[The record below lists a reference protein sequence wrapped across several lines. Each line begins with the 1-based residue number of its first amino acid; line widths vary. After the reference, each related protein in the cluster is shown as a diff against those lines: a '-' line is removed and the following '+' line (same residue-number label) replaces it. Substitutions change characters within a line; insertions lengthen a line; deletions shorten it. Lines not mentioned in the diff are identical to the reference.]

1 MRRIRFNRHTI
12 FSTVLNVA
20 GLTLAFAVFMTVMV
34 QVLYD
39 LRYDRCYPGYEKI
52 YRLESTPPGGTGEYY
67 PVVSRPIIEY
77 LKTAIPQAE
86 YIASYRYLKGRSEL
100 FNETGTDAA
109 GVNLRFGNSDHNLLR
124 VFPFRFISGDTT
136 EYGIPNTAV
145 ISAKGAAK
153 LFGNESPVGK
163 EISFTVYSDPR
174 PYRIV
179 AVYEDFPD
187 NSTIDNELL
196 LSLGID
202 AMDEW
207 SNWGQGCFMTLSTYE
222 GAQAAADSAASFIGN
237 QVFQIGGVNFRL
249 TALHDAHW
257 TKDISSDNIGKGNF
271 TTTLVLLTVALIVII
286 IAAINFINFSM
297 ASVPFRIK
305 GINTRRVLGA
315 SRGEMIWQQMTAA
328 LGLTVPAFV
337 LSTGVMAA
345 TASSGIASYIS
356 GSLRVQ
362 DNPQLV
368 AMTFCIAVAVAFI
381 AGVFPARYSTSFN
394 PAMVLKGSF
403 SLSARGRRLR
413 TILIGIQYVISFIL
427 ILSSMFIAV
436 QNRYMKSYDM
446 GFDREQVL
454 EVTITQDAAAK
465 KETLRGMLLEHP
477 GITGV
482 TFSSNSIVSTDIGG
496 QGQNYGDKFVMYDM
510 MQVDYNFIPFFGL
523 EITDGRDFLPS
534 DDTRKGAAV
543 IFNQKTMDTYPFLHS
558 ELSMPNGDDGQSYI
572 IGVVKDFNF
581 KPMQYKISPMALY
594 NSGATD
600 LPWQKGQMTV
610 MYARILPEGVRES
623 IDWIREKI
631 CETDPSLAEEDLDIH
646 FLDESIGRLYQNED
660 RLGRLITA
668 AAAISMMISIIG
680 IIGLVYFETQFRRKE
695 IAVRRVH
702 GASFWQI
709 LLMVNRYYLAITLVC
724 FIVTAPLATVI
735 IRKWVSSFPYQSP
748 VPVWI
753 FLAALAIVTLI
764 TAVTVTLLSRRAALR
779 NPIDSI
785 STE

>member
-1 MRRIRFNRHTI
+1 MKRIRFNRHTI

-20 GLTLAFAVFMTVMV
+20 GLTLAFTVFMTVMV

-52 YRLESTPPGGTGEYY
+52 YRLESTPPGGTGEFY
-67 PVVSRPIIEY
+67 PVISRPIIEY

-86 YIASYRYLKGRSEL
+86 HIAAYRYLKGRSDL

-109 GVNLRFGNSDHNLLR
+109 GVNLRFGFSDRNLLC
-124 VFPFRFISGDTT
+124 VFPFSFISGDTT
-136 EYGIPNTAV
+136 EYGAPGTAV
-145 ISAKGAAK
+145 ISAKGAAR
-153 LFGNESPVGK
+153 LFGNESPIGR
-163 EISFTVYSDPR
+163 EICFTVTSNPR
-174 PYRIV
+174 PYRIL

-187 NSTIDNELL
+187 NSTMDNEIL
-196 LSLGID
+196 LSLGTGD
-202 AMDEW
+202 MEEW
-207 SNWGQGCFMTLSTYE
+207 SNWGLGCLMTLSTYE
-222 GAQAAADSAASFIGN
+222 GAQAAADSAASFIGK

-257 TKDISSDNIGKGNF
+257 TKDISSDNIGKGNLA
-271 TTTLVLLTVALIVII
+271 TTLVLLSVALIVII

-315 SRGEMIWQQMTAA
+315 SRGEMIWRQMTAA
-328 LGLTVPAFV
+328 LGLTVPAFI
-337 LSTGVMAA
+337 LSTGVMAVMP
-345 TASSGIASYIS
+345 SSGIASCIS

-362 DNPQLV
+362 DNPLLI
-368 AMTFCIAVAVAFI
+368 AMTLCIAVAVALI

-446 GFDREQVL
+446 GFDKEQVL

-496 QGQNYGDKFVMYDM
+496 QGQNYEDKFVMYDM
-510 MQVDYNFIPFFGL
+510 MQVDYNFIQFFGL
-523 EITDGRDFLPS
+523 EIIDGRDFLPT
-534 DDTRKGAAV
+534 DDMRKGAAV
-543 IFNQKTMDTYPFLHS
+543 IFNRKTMDTYPFLHS
-558 ELSMPNGDDGQSYI
+558 ELSMHNGDDGLSHI

-594 NSGATD
+594 NPGA
-600 LPWQKGQMTV
+600 PAQAAPMTV
-610 MYARILPEGVRES
+610 MYARIRPEGARES
-623 IDWIREKI
+623 IDWIRKKV
-631 CETDPSLAEEDLDIH
+631 CEADPSLTGDDLDIH
-646 FLDESIGRLYQNED
+646 FLDESIGRLYSNED

-668 AAAISMMISIIG
+668 TALISMLISLIG
-680 IIGLVYFETQFRRKE
+680 ILGLVYFETQFRRKE
-695 IAVRRVH
+695 IAVRRVL
-702 GASFWQI
+702 GASVREI
-709 LLMVNRYYLAITLVC
+709 LLMVNRYYLTITLVC
-724 FIVTAPLATVI
+724 FIITAPVATVI
-735 IRKWVSSFPYQSP
+735 IRHWVSSFPYRSP
-748 VPVWI
+748 IPVWI
-753 FLAALAIVTLI
+753 FLSALALI
-764 TAVTVTLLSRRAALR
+764 TIITIVTVTLLSRSAAMR
-779 NPIDSI
+779 NPVDSI
-785 STE
+785 SNE